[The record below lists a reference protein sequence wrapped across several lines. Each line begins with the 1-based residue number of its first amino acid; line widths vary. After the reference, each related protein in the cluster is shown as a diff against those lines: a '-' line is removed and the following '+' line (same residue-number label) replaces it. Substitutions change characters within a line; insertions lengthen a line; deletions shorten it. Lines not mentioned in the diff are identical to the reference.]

1 MWTAFMFYSSLHYLF
16 TFRTCP
22 PHFCSITLASNI
34 QWMYKISQRENIQ
47 GISNDSW
54 RKNIR
59 GKKSDIC
66 CIIHP
71 KIRGGLWGYRRQH
84 HDTKWNIYS
93 RRDHLIQS
101 NMYIYKGNEPDYPCT
116 LHHSPW
122 PFSCPCLP
130 LFWLKMGTQLVLDHK
145 NILYTAFVI
154 ALGSLFKWKN
164 GILGIY

>member
-1 MWTAFMFYSSLHYLF
+1 MRLFFSVIDWRLLNPAIVCTRRVFVHVNRFHVLFIPSLLIYLQNL
-16 TFRTCP
+16 P
-22 PHFCSITLASNI
+22 APLCSITLASNI

-101 NMYIYKGNEPDYPCT
+101 NMYVYIRATNPTTLALFTIHLGRFLALVYPY
-116 LHHSPW
+116 
-122 PFSCPCLP
+122 F
-130 LFWLKMGTQLVLDHK
+130 G
-145 NILYTAFVI
+145 
-154 ALGSLFKWKN
+154 
-164 GILGIY
+164 